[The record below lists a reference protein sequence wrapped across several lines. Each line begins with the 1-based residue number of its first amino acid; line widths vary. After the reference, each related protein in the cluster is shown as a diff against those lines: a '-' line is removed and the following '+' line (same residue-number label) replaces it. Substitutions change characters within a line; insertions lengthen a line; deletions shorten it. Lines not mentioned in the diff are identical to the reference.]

1 MLGRGTDKIWP
12 LVDKAGLL
20 WVPLL
25 LAGAG
30 APPKKKHCE
39 EIPVWGHGETY
50 STAKHGDPR
59 ASAYAGLQPMD
70 LVSQLSFVAL
80 SRGKVMLKHPI
91 NSRHCLGGFS
101 VSSLMQYFQFTL
113 DFTWWSS
120 WRLRSSPNRYDTT
133 PGKNVL
139 SPPHWHSRPKFL
151 FTRTALKSIQNQNSP
166 WVPWFFFFCVITLIL
181 QAKSI
186 QNLFE
191 MSRKSYFL

>member
-1 MLGRGTDKIWP
+1 M
-12 LVDKAGLL
+12 
-20 WVPLL
+20 
-25 LAGAG
+25 
-30 APPKKKHCE
+30 
-39 EIPVWGHGETY
+39 PVWGHGGTY

-59 ASAYAGLQPMD
+59 ASTYAGLRPMD

-80 SRGKVMLKHPI
+80 SRGKVMLKHTI

-101 VSSLMQYFQFTL
+101 VCSLMQCFQFTL

-166 WVPWFFFFCVITLIL
+166 WVPWFIFFLHDYSDSSSQVHSKPFWNEQKIILFIELCSTSNTLCL
-181 QAKSI
+181 DQT
-186 QNLFE
+186 
-191 MSRKSYFL
+191 

>member
-1 MLGRGTDKIWP
+1 M
-12 LVDKAGLL
+12 
-20 WVPLL
+20 
-25 LAGAG
+25 
-30 APPKKKHCE
+30 
-39 EIPVWGHGETY
+39 PVWGHGGTY

-59 ASAYAGLQPMD
+59 ASTYAGLRPMD

-80 SRGKVMLKHPI
+80 SRGKVMLKHTI

-101 VSSLMQYFQFTL
+101 VSSLMQCFQFTL

-166 WVPWFFFFCVITLIL
+166 RVPWFIFFFAWLLWFFKPSPFKTFLKWAENHTFYRTLFHFKYSL
-181 QAKSI
+181 SGS
-186 QNLFE
+186 NLG
-191 MSRKSYFL
+191 